1 MKPLMMLTL
10 LATSVGANAMS
21 AGEYVAKAGD
31 CTACHTSP
39 QGQELA
45 GGMRFATPL
54 GNIYATNITPDK
66 THGIGN
72 YSFEDF
78 DKAMRQGIAKDG
90 HHLYP
95 AMPYTSYAKMTPEDM
110 RALYDYLMTEVKP
123 QSVENQKS
131 DIPWPLSMRWPL
143 GIWNSLFL
151 QEGVYQPQSEKGD
164 EWNRGAYLVQGAGHC
179 GACHT
184 PRGWAMQEQGMDQ
197 AELRF
202 LNGAELDGWYAPSL
216 RGLNVSKDDLVAL
229 LKSGRSRHA
238 ALSGPMGDVVTHSS
252 QYLTDSD
259 LNGIATYLLSL
270 EALPSDAKVKVPT
283 AASMQS
289 GAQTYARY
297 CSTCHNTKGEGVDYT
312 IPRLAGNL
320 TVNAD
325 NPQTLIRVVLDGAQT
340 PVTQQHMSYGMPGYG
355 WALDDR
361 QAADLMSYLRG
372 SWGNKAEPIT
382 PEQVGKVRKELG
394 K

>member
-31 CTACHTSP
+31 CAACHTSP
-39 QGQELA
+39 QGQALA

-66 THGIGN
+66 THGIGS

-151 QEGVYQPQSEKGD
+151 QEGFIS
-164 EWNRGAYLVQGAGHC
+164 
-179 GACHT
+179 
-184 PRGWAMQEQGMDQ
+184 
-197 AELRF
+197 
-202 LNGAELDGWYAPSL
+202 
-216 RGLNVSKDDLVAL
+216 
-229 LKSGRSRHA
+229 RSRKKA
-238 ALSGPMGDVVTHSS
+238 MS
-252 QYLTDSD
+252 
-259 LNGIATYLLSL
+259 GIAV
-270 EALPSDAKVKVPT
+270 PIWCKVQAT
-283 AASMQS
+283 AVHA
-289 GAQTYARY
+289 
-297 CSTCHNTKGEGVDYT
+297 
-312 IPRLAGNL
+312 IPRVVGRCKSREW
-320 TVNAD
+320 
-325 NPQTLIRVVLDGAQT
+325 IRPSCV
-340 PVTQQHMSYGMPGYG
+340 S
-355 WALDDR
+355 
-361 QAADLMSYLRG
+361 
-372 SWGNKAEPIT
+372 
-382 PEQVGKVRKELG
+382 
-394 K
+394 